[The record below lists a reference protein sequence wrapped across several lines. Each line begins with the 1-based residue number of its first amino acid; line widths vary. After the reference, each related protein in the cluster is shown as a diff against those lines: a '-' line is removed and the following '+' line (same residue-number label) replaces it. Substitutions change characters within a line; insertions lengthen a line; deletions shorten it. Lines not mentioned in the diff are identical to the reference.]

1 MRIYISG
8 PITGQEDTAKRR
20 FDEAAAEL
28 TVKYSRR
35 KIPVCIIDPF
45 RANACIFER
54 FQVTPSH
61 DDYMAT
67 SMAMLSLCDA
77 IYMME
82 GWLNSEGCQEEYKY
96 AMEHC
101 YEVIY
106 QVGFHK

>member
-8 PITGQEDTAKRR
+8 PVTGQEDTARQR
-20 FDEAAAEL
+20 FNQAAAEL
-28 TVKYSRR
+28 MVKFSMR
-35 KIPVCIIDPF
+35 KMPVSIIDPF

-54 FQVTPSH
+54 FRETPSH

-67 SMAMLSLCDA
+67 SMAMLALCDA

-82 GWLNSEGCQEEYKY
+82 GWQNSEGCQQEYKY

-106 QVGFHK
+106 QVGLRK